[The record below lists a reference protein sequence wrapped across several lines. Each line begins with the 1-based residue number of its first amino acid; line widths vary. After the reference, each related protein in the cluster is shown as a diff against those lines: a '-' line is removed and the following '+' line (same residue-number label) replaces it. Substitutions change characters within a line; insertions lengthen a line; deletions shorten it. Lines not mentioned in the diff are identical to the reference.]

1 MSKSRRDNIDKT
13 FKKLFQSISKAQSE
27 VMHKS
32 SADIKPNLFILK
44 IKQQFTVKFITNT

>member
-13 FKKLFQSISKAQSE
+13 FKKLFQSISQAQSE

-32 SADIKPNLFILK
+32 SADIKPKKK
-44 IKQQFTVKFITNT
+44 IM